1 MIPRNEPSSNAPYP
15 WRFFA
20 ALCFQVEWHKQKS
33 WQIPKRVFREFVLRG
48 FFWGGW
54 SLTEGLK
61 NFAGGIRS
69 RFFGENFR
77 RGWSF
82 GASLESDGCEN
93 SRVANSDHPWM
104 QWQEVN
110 GTGVNSTEILMQIR
124 SCIIFFFKSTH
135 PKKRWWSQ
143 QVRLRCRNSWKK
155 MFPSFTWFLFL
166 AWSSLLRGIESS
178 TIWFFLRSTS
188 WRFEKFWWCHL
199 SNRCSREDDKAALS
213 LVPKMCV
220 FSLHRQF
227 FSKVV
232 ALKSLSPQNAEPS
245 TFPGQP
251 LWEIPPILGLPLGFH
266 PQWAM
271 KKIEHC

>member
-33 WQIPKRVFREFVLRG
+33 WQTPKRVFREFVLRG

-110 GTGVNSTEILMQIR
+110 GTGVNSTEILMQIP
-124 SCIIFFFKSTH
+124 SCIICFLVYT
-135 PKKRWWSQ
+135 PRKKRWSQ
-143 QVRLRCRNSWKK
+143 QVRLRCRNSSKC
-155 MFPSFTWFLFL
+155 FPL
-166 AWSSLLRGIESS
+166 SLGS
-178 TIWFFLRSTS
+178 FFLHEALYWEALRAQQFGFFFEALLEGLRNSDGVTFQERMTKLHCLWCQKCVCFPCTGSFFPKS
-188 WRFEKFWWCHL
+188 WH
-199 SNRCSREDDKAALS
+199 
-213 LVPKMCV
+213 
-220 FSLHRQF
+220 
-227 FSKVV
+227 
-232 ALKSLSPQNAEPS
+232 
-245 TFPGQP
+245 
-251 LWEIPPILGLPLGFH
+251 
-266 PQWAM
+266 
-271 KKIEHC
+271 